1 MDIKNIALVRA
12 TNVIP
17 FDGVVR
23 PVSEEPYLE
32 PEKGSSLSFEI
43 NSLLRRQG
51 KLNEIDWLRPEEERN
66 EIQAQN
72 NKILEQY
79 MPYNSNYNSMVL
91 WALNGMVPDDN
102 SKGGT
107 FGNNIFSNK
116 DCAIIDGLEE
126 QLAQSEITSLVPTD
140 TAIKGN
146 VKLSNQAII
155 LLSKERYESLS
166 QEEKDKLSTLD
177 LTLEIF
183 EGDLTEAVN
192 KTLEKSGRYTAETL
206 SLSKEDRGYIHST
219 TSDEVIEIIGK
230 IAKENGIAQELHW
243 NIIVRQSDYLD
254 KLDSV
259 KNEYENIGIVQQFY
273 TKTFFKYLFLKMSI
287 SDRTKA
293 DIMYAPD
300 SPAYIEQLCSE
311 IEEIGIDEYK
321 KIVDT
326 YNSSLEQLKESGKL
340 PTPQQIV
347 DSARE
352 NQEIDLVSMIE
363 EVEKQSEEKDRRVSI
378 DEIKEVTQGVTKTNR
393 DGAMSAIINS
403 KEELKE
409 GTKEGTSHSEE

>member
-1 MDIKNIALVRA
+1 MDIRNIAIVRA

-17 FDGVVR
+17 FDGIVR
-23 PVSEEPYLE
+23 PVSEVPYLE
-32 PEKGSSLSFEI
+32 AEKGSELSFAI

-51 KLNEIDWLRPEEERN
+51 KIKEMDWLAPETERN
-66 EIQAQN
+66 EIQEQN

-91 WALNGMVPDDN
+91 WALNGIVPDDN

-126 QLAQSEITSLVPTD
+126 QLEQTEIVSLVPTD

-146 VKLSNQAII
+146 VKLSNQATI
-155 LLSKERYESLS
+155 LLSKQRYEALS
-166 QEEKDKLSTLD
+166 QEEKDKLSNLD
-177 LTLEIF
+177 LKLEIF

-192 KTLEKSGRYTAETL
+192 KTLQESGRYTSETL
-206 SLSKEDRGYIHST
+206 SLAREDNGYIHSG
-219 TSDEVIEIIGK
+219 TSDEVVETIER
-230 IAKENGIAQELHW
+230 IARENNIAQELHW
-243 NIIVRQSDYLD
+243 NILVRESDYLD

-273 TKTFFKYLFLKMSI
+273 TRTFFEYLFSKMNI

-293 DIMYAPD
+293 DVMYMPD

-326 YNSSLEQLKESGKL
+326 YNHSLEQLKESGKL

-347 DSARE
+347 DSVRE
-352 NQEIDLVSMIE
+352 KNKIDLISMIE
-363 EVEKQSEEKDRRVSI
+363 EVEKESEENGRKVSVS
-378 DEIKEVTQGVTKTNR
+378 EIGEVAGGTTKTSR
-393 DGAMSAIINS
+393 DGAMNAIANS
-403 KEELKE
+403 KEEKKKE
-409 GTKEGTSHSEE
+409 VPSHTEE